1 MSACVAY
8 GDSMSDEPLFD
19 HLCNTVAVDAP
30 LALKA
35 VARMAYR
42 GDDRREAYALGRS
55 LLGAP

>member
-1 MSACVAY
+1 MAY